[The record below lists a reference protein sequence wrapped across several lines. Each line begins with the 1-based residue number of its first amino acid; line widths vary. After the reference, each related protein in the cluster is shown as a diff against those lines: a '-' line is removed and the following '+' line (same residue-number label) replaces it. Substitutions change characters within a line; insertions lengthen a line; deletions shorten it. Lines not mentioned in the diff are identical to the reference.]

1 MKIIQKEYQI
11 LNPFVNDYN
20 WEGIYISSHQDGQE
34 SEKPKNMLINYKKFE
49 QNNDTIALNILYV
62 PHNKKEIRIA
72 YESKILRE
80 PSGYS
85 LSLICSFDSTKNK
98 HYV

>member
-1 MKIIQKEYQI
+1 M
-11 LNPFVNDYN
+11 NDYN
-20 WEGIYISSHQDGQE
+20 WERIYISSHQEGQE
-34 SEKPKNMLINYKKFE
+34 SEGPKNMLINYERFE

-80 PSGYS
+80 KLGTN
-85 LSLICSFDSTKNK
+85 LQGT
-98 HYV
+98 HWV